1 MAPKPRCRRS
11 PAQSQAGVTLL
22 ELLVGLT
29 LFALIMVL
37 LTSSESF
44 VLNAWRK
51 GDQEV
56 NHQQELNACLE
67 VMLRQVRSTVPF
79 KPPSTLRQVKSFV
92 GRPDRLS
99 FVSALPVNEAGEP
112 GLWLVTYSLAPGG
125 PEGGLLVAEERQ
137 AMDPAAW
144 SGAAP
149 AVEGV
154 SLLSGVT
161 SLRFVYFEKNRQG
174 DQLTAKD
181 NWIFN
186 AAAKLPAAVQV
197 EMEVRGRRLSWRLP
211 VPCEAAK

>member
-1 MAPKPRCRRS
+1 MASKRN
-11 PAQSQAGVTLL
+11 SQAGVTLL
-22 ELLVGLT
+22 ELLVGIT

-51 GDQEV
+51 GDEEV
-56 NHQQELNACLE
+56 NHQQELNNCLD

-79 KPPSTLRQVKSFV
+79 KPPYTRRQVKSFI

-99 FVSALPVNEAGEP
+99 FVSALPVAEGGEP

-125 PEGGLLVAEERQ
+125 PEGGLLVAEERN
-137 AMDPAAW
+137 AMDAAAW

-149 AVEGV
+149 AVEGI

-174 DQLTAKD
+174 DQLEAKD
-181 NWIFN
+181 NWVFN

-197 EMEVRGRRLSWRLP
+197 EMEVRGRTISWRLP

>member
-1 MAPKPRCRRS
+1 VATKLD
-11 PAQSQAGVTLL
+11 SQAGVTLL
-22 ELLVGLT
+22 ELLVGIT

-51 GDQEV
+51 GDEEV
-56 NHQQELNACLE
+56 THQRELSDCLE

-99 FVSALPVNEAGEP
+99 FVSALPVAQDGEP
-112 GLWLVTYSLAPGG
+112 GLWLITYSLAPGG
-125 PEGGLLVAEERQ
+125 SEGGLLVAEERR
-137 AMDPAAW
+137 ASDPAAW

-149 AVEGV
+149 AVEGI

-161 SLRFVYFEKNRQG
+161 SLRFTYYEKNRQG
-174 DQLTAKD
+174 DALEAKD

-186 AAAKLPAAVQV
+186 AATKLPAAVQV
-197 EMEVRGRRLSWRLP
+197 EMEVRGRQLSWLLP
-211 VPCEAAK
+211 VACEAAK